1 MTHNEAIENIK
12 VAVFVLKRDKGNG
25 EMQPLQTV
33 DETEKRIDISVL
45 VRISQKQ
52 EYNEKLHLFLV
63 HMNDKNEYSTF
74 SAAEIS
80 LNSEGISAEGGVESA
95 SQFLRLPKE
104 EYTTYQIRRYNL
116 FNIPLNGKGTYAIVV
131 AEKEN
136 DLNDILDAYY
146 FDVK

>member
-52 EYNEKLHLFLV
+52 E
-63 HMNDKNEYSTF
+63 
-74 SAAEIS
+74 
-80 LNSEGISAEGGVESA
+80 
-95 SQFLRLPKE
+95 
-104 EYTTYQIRRYNL
+104 
-116 FNIPLNGKGTYAIVV
+116 
-131 AEKEN
+131 
-136 DLNDILDAYY
+136 
-146 FDVK
+146 